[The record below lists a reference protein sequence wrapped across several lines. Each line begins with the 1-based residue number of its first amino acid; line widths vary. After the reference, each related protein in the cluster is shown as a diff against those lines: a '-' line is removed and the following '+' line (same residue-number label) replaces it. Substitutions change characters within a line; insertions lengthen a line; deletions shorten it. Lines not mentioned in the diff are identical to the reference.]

1 MFSIPIISDDVF
13 AHGLGGDQAPPISF
27 AGMEVTVATAL
38 TPSDITV
45 GEIDSANLSI
55 RFFDTLTNTNLE
67 KVTYRVEVYQSGDLI
82 AREYFYDVDG
92 DLNVKIRPTQE
103 CFEPEP
109 WRCTT
114 YAGTRETISGG
125 LMSQGLGIPVI
136 TGPIFVKGGLYQ
148 INVVI
153 DGATSPRTLVA
164 QPLAYETFVSVAQDQ
179 FFSIPTASAEVPVTV
194 KTYYDDVDNFN
205 YKNFDNSISF
215 DMPFDWTPS
224 YVDLVSVV
232 HEEIRVPKTFAPY
245 SPESD
250 FKGFVDGV
258 EVDNRALLVDPYSS
272 ETENIIH
279 FLITGNELK
288 RINEVLGE
296 SHQSSNRM
304 FFELVPQGASND
316 IGFYIPFSNGYKAA
330 MAWPKNFG
338 AGTEIPFDLMFF
350 DEDENLIKDINY
362 GIQLTDKDGQII
374 YENIGDPSTPYVG
387 IKAPE
392 GIDTQKI
399 FIESQGLYRVALVL
413 SGTGFSTWDAPVFSD
428 VIPFEIGASGEI
440 PKVSTPKPVVP
451 SETMKSDEAI
461 TIPDWVKNNAKWW
474 SEGTISDND
483 FASGIEFMIKEGIII
498 VPVTESGQKSDAV
511 IPDWVK
517 NNAKWWS
524 EGTISD
530 NDFASGIQYLVK
542 QGIISV

>member
-164 QPLAYETFVSVAQDQ
+164 QPLSYETFVSVAQDQ
-179 FFSIPTASAEVPVTV
+179 FFSIPTANAEVPVTV

-215 DMPFDWTPS
+215 DMPFDWNPS

-316 IGFYIPFSNGYKAA
+316 IGFYISFSNGYKAA

-387 IKAPE
+387 IKASE

-413 SGTGFSTWDAPVFSD
+413 SGTGFTTWDAPVFSD

-440 PKVSTPKPVVP
+440 PKISTPKPVVP
-451 SETMKSDEAI
+451 SESVESTETI
-461 TIPDWVKNNAKWW
+461 TIP
-474 SEGTISDND
+474 E
-483 FASGIEFMIKEGIII
+483 
-498 VPVTESGQKSDAV
+498 
-511 IPDWVK
+511 WVK